1 MLQNGFKITEM
12 NKRRRDSGQQE
23 SASDALGCPAKA
35 YGYRAIIYTKW
46 LISPES
52 CYKKRFFKFQK
63 GLLARASGPGY

>member
-35 YGYRAIIYTKW
+35 YGYRAIIYTK
-46 LISPES
+46 
-52 CYKKRFFKFQK
+52 
-63 GLLARASGPGY
+63 